1 MPLLDRVLDVLPRGV
16 GTLVKRV
23 FGPKIYHDRR
33 VAKFRDTFES
43 LGLMEEDVAR
53 MHKVFLKIDKDG
65 SGSLELWEM
74 LDHLDLHRTKFA
86 KRVFSIFDEDGSN
99 EIDFREFVVT
109 LWQYCTLGR
118 TQLVMF
124 AFDLYD
130 RDSSGE
136 IDMEELQGML
146 RELYGKRYAENS
158 TAVNLIKHI
167 NALNNREF
175 AENVSVDTFAEF
187 VRSHPAMLSPAF
199 LMQQNLR
206 DRVLGGH
213 WWDQRARERV
223 KVRGHKIK
231 IHELMKAHL
240 SEKSFHSLLDAVNRK
255 DDENN
260 AMREDAAKHAD
271 FSVDWK
277 GTIDATGLMH
287 QRRRRAS
294 DQATLKPHGTK
305 YVTDKYSKPAEHK
318 KPERPKVTNAR
329 IAVDANPTLQRQ
341 RSQSVVALGATVGP
355 KPPTSRPRSQSLV
368 APTTRRFSAPPVRTL
383 RTGPNGHP
391 NPAAT

>member
-240 SEKSFHSLLDAVNRK
+240 SEKSFHSLLDAVNRD
-255 DDENN
+255 DDEN

-277 GTIDATGLMH
+277 DTIDATGLMH

>member
-1 MPLLDRVLDVLPRGV
+1 
-16 GTLVKRV
+16 
-23 FGPKIYHDRR
+23 
-33 VAKFRDTFES
+33 
-43 LGLMEEDVAR
+43 
-53 MHKVFLKIDKDG
+53 
-65 SGSLELWEM
+65 
-74 LDHLDLHRTKFA
+74 
-86 KRVFSIFDEDGSN
+86 
-99 EIDFREFVVT
+99 
-109 LWQYCTLGR
+109 
-118 TQLVMF
+118 
-124 AFDLYD
+124 
-130 RDSSGE
+130 
-136 IDMEELQGML
+136 
-146 RELYGKRYAENS
+146 
-158 TAVNLIKHI
+158 
-167 NALNNREF
+167 
-175 AENVSVDTFAEF
+175 
-187 VRSHPAMLSPAF
+187 MLSPAF

-255 DDENN
+255 DDDENN

-277 GTIDATGLMH
+277 DTIDATGLMH

-329 IAVDANPTLQRQ
+329 IAADANPTLQRQ